1 MQHIVTSRFLDVVS
15 GSPGRIAVY
24 SGDSPLT
31 YAELSLTAGGIQR
44 LVAASGGHAGARV
57 GLLLGHDAST
67 IAAIMGTLLSGCAY
81 VPLDPSYPAPRLA
94 YMLGDADVAV
104 LVTTRAH
111 ETLARTLLAGR
122 HRPVVFVEDA
132 TPATPTATPV
142 EPDGLAYLRYTSG
155 STGTPKGVAQS
166 HRNLMHCVGNQ
177 VESLSITSGDRLSL
191 LASVSFDAS
200 VPDIYPALLTG
211 ATLVPIDVRAL
222 GPGELVRRLADR
234 EVTVYHSTPT
244 LYRYVLDALGPA
256 GRLPSVRA
264 VLLGGERVTR
274 SDVTAGRGRFAD
286 ACLFVNGYGAT
297 EATFVTHYRT
307 TFDSPEFAPDAEP
320 DAAPG
325 TEPGAEPASGSGSP
339 ADPAAGPLV
348 PIGRPL
354 PGYETVLLNPDGD
367 EGEIAVR
374 SPHLAL
380 GYWRDPERTAERFTA
395 DDDGRRIYRTGDL
408 GRRLPDGTL
417 VCLGRLD
424 RQIKVRGFR
433 VEPAEVETHLTGR
446 PGVARAVVT
455 LHGDRLVAH
464 VQPAEGAVLDPAALR
479 RTAAETLPDHL
490 VPAVIVVLDTMPL
503 TPTGKVDVRALPAPG
518 TARAGERPA
527 TPAETAVHDAW
538 CDVLGVTRVG
548 VTDPFF
554 DAGGHSLLLGRLQQ
568 RLTDVLGTPVPM
580 MALFEHTTVRAQA
593 RLLAAGPTTGP
604 RTSGTGG
611 PPTSGASGP
620 GDLEGPGGPG
630 DPGGPEEPADLG
642 DLDKPGEFDE
652 PGEFDDHIAVVG
664 LGCRFPGAPDPAAFW
679 SVLSEGVD
687 AVHDYSDAELRELGI
702 GTALL
707 ADPAHVRAGGRLDGV
722 EDFDAEFFGFTPD
735 EAARTDPQHRLFLE
749 TAWEALEDAG
759 CDPDRFDGQIGVFTS
774 TSANRY
780 FLFHLFGN
788 PAAGAPDDP
797 DDWEGRIL
805 PHQRSDHLPGQV
817 AYRFG
822 LTGPAVAV
830 QSACSSSLVAVC
842 MAAQS
847 LADHRCDL
855 ALAGGVTVTWP
866 RHRHTPGGM
875 VSPDGRCRA
884 FDAAADGSGFSSGS
898 GVVALKRLADAV
910 ADGDHVYAVI
920 PGWAVGNDGAARA
933 GFAVPGLTGQAA
945 TVAEALGDAGIP
957 PDEIGMVEAH
967 GSGTPLGDAI
977 EVEALTRA
985 FRAAGARGTGYC
997 ALGSVK
1003 TNIGH
1008 TDAASGIAGFIKAVL
1023 SVRHGKIPGNLH
1035 VGSPHP
1041 QLDLDRGPFHLPAKT
1056 TDWPDGRRRVAG
1068 VSAIGIGG
1076 TGAHVL
1082 VAEAPPRPP
1091 APAPAPGARYLL
1103 PVSARS
1109 PRALR
1114 AAIARLRDHL
1124 AADPELRIADV
1135 AHTLTAGRR
1144 SFAHRVVVECR
1155 DLAEAITALDPD
1167 RLPSSAGTPEA
1178 PPSGSA
1184 APGRRIPL
1192 PTYPFQRQRHWI
1204 DPPGGT
1210 R

>member
-15 GSPGRIAVY
+15 GSSDRIAVY

-31 YAELSLTAGGIQR
+31 YAELALTAGGIQR
-44 LVAASGGHAGARV
+44 LIAAAGGHGGARV

-104 LVTTRAH
+104 LVTTREH
-111 ETLARTLLAGR
+111 ETLARTLLGDR
-122 HRPVVFVEDA
+122 RRRPVLVEDA
-132 TPATPTATPV
+132 TPATPVAAPA

-155 STGTPKGVAQS
+155 STGRPKGVAQS
-166 HRNLMHCVGNQ
+166 HRNLAHCVGNQ

-191 LASVSFDAS
+191 LASISFDAS

-211 ATLVPIDVRAL
+211 ATLVPVDVRTL
-222 GPGELVRRLADR
+222 GPGELVRLLADR

-244 LYRYVLDALGPA
+244 LYRYVLDALGPD

-274 SDVTAGRGRFAD
+274 SDVVAGRGRFAD
-286 ACLFVNGYGAT
+286 GCLFVNGYGAT
-297 EATFVTHYRT
+297 EATFVTHHRT
-307 TFDSPEFAPDAEP
+307 TFDSPEFAA
-320 DAAPG
+320 DAAPD
-325 TEPGAEPASGSGSP
+325 TEPATGPGSP
-339 ADPAAGPLV
+339 ADPPAGPLV

-354 PGYETVLLNPDGD
+354 PGYEVVLLNPDGD

-380 GYWRDPERTAERFTA
+380 GYWRDPERTAERFTT
-395 DDDGRRIYRTGDL
+395 DDDGGRIYRTGDL

-464 VQPAEGAVLDPAALR
+464 VQPSAGASLDPAALR

-503 TPTGKVDVRALPAPG
+503 TPTGKVDVRALPAPE
-518 TARAGERPA
+518 TARPGERPA
-527 TPAETAVHDAW
+527 TPAETSVHDAW

-548 VTDPFF
+548 VSEPFF

-568 RLTDVLGTPVPM
+568 RLTAVFGTPVPM

-593 RLLAAGPTTGP
+593 AFLSDPPAADPATGAGPLATG
-604 RTSGTGG
+604 TTGG
-611 PPTSGASGP
+611 PGA
-620 GDLEGPGGPG
+620 PGGSGDPG
-630 DPGGPEEPADLG
+630 DPSDLG
-642 DLDKPGEFDE
+642 DPDDPDDLGEA
-652 PGEFDDHIAVVG
+652 GDDIAVVG

-679 SVLSEGVD
+679 SVLSDGVD

-702 GTALL
+702 GAALL
-707 ADPAHVRAGGRLDGV
+707 ADPAHVKAGGKLDGV

-759 CDPDRFDGQIGVFTS
+759 YDPERFDGQIGVFTS
-774 TSANRY
+774 ASANRY

-805 PHQRSDHLPGQV
+805 PHQGSDHLPGQV
-817 AYRFG
+817 AYRLG
-822 LTGPAVAV
+822 LTGPAIAV
-830 QSACSSSLVAVC
+830 QTACSSSLVAVC
-842 MAAQS
+842 TAAQN

-898 GVVALKRLADAV
+898 GVVVLKRLADAV

-1008 TDAASGIAGFIKAVL
+1008 TDAASGIAGLIKAVL
-1023 SVRHGKIPGNLH
+1023 SVRHGRIPANLH
-1035 VGSPHP
+1035 ADSPHP
-1041 QLDLDRGPFHLPAKT
+1041 QLGLERGPFYLPAKT
-1056 TDWPDGRRRVAG
+1056 THWPDGRRRVAG

-1082 VAEAPPRPP
+1082 VAEAPPQP
-1091 APAPAPGARYLL
+1091 APAPVPGARYLL

-1114 AAIARLRDHL
+1114 AAIVRLRDHL
-1124 AADPELRIADV
+1124 AAHPDLPIADV

-1144 SFAHRVVVECR
+1144 SFAHRVVVECG
-1155 DLAEAITALDPD
+1155 DLAEAIAALDPD
-1167 RLPSSAGTPEA
+1167 RLLSPAGTPETPETSEM
-1178 PPSGSA
+1178 PPSGPA